1 MPRVVRSPRSAVR
14 RPVTIGVVAVLLLAV
29 GYLVAVAVV
38 PFAPA
43 SATTTKYSAPTST
56 LPDLRFPGYGATAVQ
71 ATGFPESLRTSGDTK
86 ARSIASIT
94 KVVTALV
101 VLDARPLDRGESGP
115 TIRFDAQMQAL
126 YAEYLAQNGEVAPM
140 PDGLRLSEHQTMQVM
155 LMKSANNYAGALA
168 LWAFG
173 SMDGYER
180 AASAWLDE
188 HGLDDTTI
196 HEPTGLDPANRST
209 ATDLVRLGQ
218 LALADP
224 VVKEIV
230 GTEQVTVPGA
240 GEIENSNKLLGMDG
254 IEGIKTGTLD
264 EAGACLLFAATYQ
277 RGGRQVTVVGVMLG
291 GRDHPSLDVDVRRLL
306 RSVADNFQTVTL
318 THAGQTFGT
327 YSTPWRDDADA
338 VAADAAE
345 VLVWGDTTVTAR
357 TRLDS
362 VTLGERG
369 ERVGSVRF
377 SIEHHDPVT
386 VPLELERSIEDP
398 GLWWRWTNPFRG
410 VETSPSAAAAGAA
423 PRAASTSLDPASP
436 PQRWGL
442 AA

>member
-1 MPRVVRSPRSAVR
+1 MTR
-14 RPVTIGVVAVLLLAV
+14 RAVLRRRRAAVAAVVVLVLAV
-29 GYLVAVAVV
+29 GTYL
-38 PFAPA
+38 PLTLLGPLAPA
-43 SATTTKYSAPTST
+43 SATASTWEAPAQ
-56 LPDLRFPGYGATAVQ
+56 PDAQLTFPAYGATAVE
-71 ATGFPESLRTSGDTK
+71 ALGFDESLTTSGD
-86 ARSIASIT
+86 AQPRPIASIS

-101 VLDARPLDRGESGP
+101 VLDAKPLARGESGP
-115 TIRFDAQMQAL
+115 AIRFDPQMQAL
-126 YAEYLAQNGEVAPM
+126 YAEYLAQDGEVAPM
-140 PDGLRLSEHQTMQVM
+140 PDGLQLSEYQTMQVM

-173 SMDGYER
+173 SMDAYQR
-180 AASAWLDE
+180 AAAAWLDA

-196 HEPTGLDPANRST
+196 HEPTGLDPTNQST

-230 GTEQVTVPGA
+230 GTQQVTVPGA
-240 GEIENSNKLLGMDG
+240 GQIENSNKLLGMDG

-264 EAGACLLFAATYQ
+264 QAGACLLFAATYQ

-291 GRDHPSLDVDVRRLL
+291 GKDHPSLDVDVRTLL
-306 RSVADNFQTVTL
+306 RSVADNFQVVTL

-345 VLVWGDTTVTAR
+345 VLVWGDTTVRAR

-362 VTLGERG
+362 LTLGERG
-369 ERVGSVRF
+369 ERVGTVRF
-377 SIEHHDPVT
+377 TIEHHDPVT

-410 VETSPSAAAAGAA
+410 VETTAATGPTAVARQTTAASGPTGAA
-423 PRAASTSLDPASP
+423 SAG
-436 PQRWGL
+436 RWGL